1 MSFNQ
6 RSTKLITVSCVDD
19 AKYFHT
25 HVEFFIKKQQENNK
39 HFLPT
44 RAIST
49 VVELLLHYPI
59 LSLKSCTHY
68 KSLQMFI
75 FSHVVRYE
83 SVKGQG
89 QTPLWFIARN
99 MLQQQ
104 CFHPRQRLCYYVLL
118 KVLLNVQTNIRVIQK
133 LTHYSTHT
141 VLATHTRF
149 I

>member
-1 MSFNQ
+1 MVLKFSELRSSSPQQFLPTFMSFNQ

-83 SVKGQG
+83 S
-89 QTPLWFIARN
+89 A
-99 MLQQQ
+99 
-104 CFHPRQRLCYYVLL
+104 QRSRSKPTMIHC
-118 KVLLNVQTNIRVIQK
+118 
-133 LTHYSTHT
+133 S
-141 VLATHTRF
+141 
-149 I
+149 